1 MSGAGSGS
9 AGIKLSGVAA
19 LAMALALPAA
29 LAAAEAP
36 AKVTPPEG
44 ASLVAR
50 LRTGVDWTSM
60 GRKGEMGGAP
70 DAAAQ
75 AGWLEN
81 GFDLSGEDLFR
92 ISCRSCHG
100 PGAKTLQ
107 TSLAGILGIGG
118 AKPPAGSQTPGGELG
133 VRHRLMKGGM
143 VMPAFAHL
151 RGDEVDVVIGYLRAV
166 ASGTPAPTSPRVHR
180 SPAHVGELVVK
191 AACQICHDATPGV
204 ARPAGEAMVTPLAN
218 MTAKDSAAQFVHKVR
233 HGFASS
239 PDAAAPQR
247 MPHFDYLSDAEL
259 QAAYAYLTA
268 YPPAPA
274 H

>member
-1 MSGAGSGS
+1 MSGVGSGS
-9 AGIKLSGVAA
+9 AVVKVGAMSA
-19 LAMALALPAA
+19 LALALALPVATT
-29 LAAAEAP
+29 AAEVP

-50 LRTGVDWTSM
+50 LQTGVDWTSM
-60 GRKGEMGGAP
+60 GRMGASGGAP
-70 DAAAQ
+70 EAAAQ
-75 AGWLEN
+75 AGWLER

-100 PGAKTLQ
+100 PGAKTLEQ
-107 TSLAGILGIGG
+107 SLAGILGVGG
-118 AKPPAGSQTPGGELG
+118 AKPPAGSVTPGGELG

-151 RGDEVDVVIGYLRAV
+151 RGDEVDVVIGYLRSV
-166 ASGTPAPTSPRVHR
+166 ASGAPAPTSPKVHR
-180 SPAHVGELVVK
+180 SSAHVGELVVK

-204 ARPAGEAMVTPLAN
+204 TRPAGESMVTPLAK
-218 MTAKDSAAQFVHKVR
+218 MTEKDSAALFVHKVR
-233 HGFASS
+233 RGFAPS
-239 PDAAAPQR
+239 PNAPAPQR
-247 MPHFDYLSDAEL
+247 MPHFDYLSEAEL

-268 YPPAPA
+268 YPPAAA